1 MEDRVQELFA
11 AGKLDQAIAS
21 GEIEIEPTPGGNPF
35 RPSYR
40 VYLRKGN
47 ELDSLGGGSMD
58 RLNRIWQAF
67 REKKFKENI
76 KDKTKIRIVA
86 IGDSWFHYPFG
97 SDMLEWFVDQ
107 YAVKTLAAA
116 GDILTRMAQD
126 RDYAPHIAKVDPH
139 FFLVSGGGND
149 LLGQAPNG
157 DRNIKRMLIDFD
169 PTKTDWL
176 TPVGRQTIADTVGL
190 YETIRADL
198 EDLGFRGRMV
208 VHGYDYA
215 SPSSRGPW
223 LSEPL
228 EDKGYLSD
236 AVQVAA
242 VTQLVDAFRAAI
254 VAWAE
259 PHKDRVIHADCV
271 GLNGRGPQWWFDEIH
286 PTMRAYRYRYLPAF
300 RTPMDAA
307 SAG

>member
-1 MEDRVQELFA
+1 MKDKVQELFTESKLNAAIA
-11 AGKLDQAIAS
+11 AGD
-21 GEIEIEPTPGGNPF
+21 IEIEPTPGGNPF

-58 RLNRIWQAF
+58 RLNKLWRKT

-76 KDKTKIRIVA
+76 KDPNKTRIVA

-116 GDILTRMAQD
+116 GDVLSRMAAA
-126 RDYAPHIAKVDPH
+126 REYEPYIAEIKPH
-139 FFLVSGGGND
+139 FFLLSGGGND
-149 LLGQAPNG
+149 LLGEAPNG
-157 DRNIKRMLIDFD
+157 ERNIKRMLIDFD
-169 PTKTDWL
+169 STKSDWL
-176 TPVGRQTIADTVGL
+176 TPVGRQTIADTVGH

-198 EDLGFRGRMV
+198 ASLGFNGRLV

-215 SPSSRGPW
+215 SPASRGPW

-242 VTQLVDAFRAAI
+242 ITQLVDAFRAAI
-254 VAWAE
+254 AAWAAQ
-259 PHKDRVIHADCV
+259 HKASVIHADCV

>member
-1 MEDRVQELFA
+1 MEDKVHKLFSDSKLPSA
-11 AGKLDQAIAS
+11 IEAG
-21 GEIEIEPTPGGNPF
+21 EVEIEPRAGGNPF
-35 RPSYR
+35 KPSYR

-58 RLNRIWQAF
+58 RLNKIWRAL
-67 REKKFKENI
+67 REDDFQRNVRDPNKA
-76 KDKTKIRIVA
+76 RIVA

-97 SDMLEWFVDQ
+97 SDLLEWFVDD
-107 YAVKTLAAA
+107 YALKTLAQA
-116 GDILTRMAQD
+116 GDVISRMVQA
-126 RDYAPHIAKVDPH
+126 REYASHVQQLKPH
-139 FFLVSGGGND
+139 FFMLSGGGND
-149 LLGQAPNG
+149 LLGEGPNG
-157 DRNIKRMLIDFD
+157 ERNIKRMVIDFD
-169 PTKTDWL
+169 PGQSDWL
-176 TPVGRQTIADTVGL
+176 TPEGRRTIAKVVAG

-198 EDLGFRGRMV
+198 QSLGFNGRMI

-228 EDKGYLSD
+228 EQKGYLSNE
-236 AVQVAA
+236 VQLAA

-254 VAWAE
+254 KAWAA
-259 PHKDRVIHADCV
+259 PFGQGVIHADCV

-307 SAG
+307 SG